1 MWTRFWL
8 QISTIWLLFCLHA
21 GSLERAIQGFW
32 LAFGLMGFVLWI
44 VVRVV
49 RYEPSMKPKSSSRGP
64 QPLERVSGSRSRTP
78 AARLAHAQPQLCEV
92 ETAAMPGSRRSDGGG
107 NSTASIKP
115 VRPRATGRS
124 QGPRTR
130 KKAKV
135 G

>member
-49 RYEPSMKPKSSSRGP
+49 RYEPSMKPSRGP
-64 QPLERVSGSRSRTP
+64 QPLESVSGSRSRVP
-78 AARLAHAQPQLCEV
+78 AAGLAHAQPQLCEV
-92 ETAAMPGSRRSDGGG
+92 ETAAISGSRRPVGGN
-107 NSTASIKP
+107 NSTAGIRS

>member
-49 RYEPSMKPKSSSRGP
+49 RYEPSMKPSRGP
-64 QPLERVSGSRSRTP
+64 QPLESVSGSRSRVP
-78 AARLAHAQPQLCEV
+78 AAGLAHAQPQLCEV

-107 NSTASIKP
+107 KSTSIRP

>member
-49 RYEPSMKPKSSSRGP
+49 RYEPSMKPSRGP
-64 QPLERVSGSRSRTP
+64 QPLESVSGSRSRVP
-78 AARLAHAQPQLCEV
+78 AAGLAHAQPQLCAV
-92 ETAAMPGSRRSDGGG
+92 ETAAMPVSRRRVGGG
-107 NSTASIKP
+107 NSTAGIRS